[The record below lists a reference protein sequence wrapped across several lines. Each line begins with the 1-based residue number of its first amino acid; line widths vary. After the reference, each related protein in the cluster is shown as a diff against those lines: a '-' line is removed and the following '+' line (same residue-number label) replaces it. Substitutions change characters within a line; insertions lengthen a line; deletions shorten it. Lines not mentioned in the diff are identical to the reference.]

1 MFKLRL
7 NWLRHWI
14 WFQPLGWCLIKY
26 YKLKFFHSSARIIA
40 AELAL
45 TEASGWVN
53 KVKSQLNQW
62 EFFKRLFWGLDFI
75 QPSQL
80 KFSQRE
86 SCIYS
91 FIHSPTQIA
100 PLNIQVLKYLHKW
113 IYVKWTWFL
122 SLEMSSGIKILSYT
136 SNSEYNGDHLIYLFS
151 WHCCWLDLRV
161 LLFCS
166 LAEKMTCY
174 IL

>member
-26 YKLKFFHSSARIIA
+26 YKLKFFHSSARIIT

-75 QPSQL
+75 HPSQM
-80 KFSQRE
+80 KFSLSE

-113 IYVKWTWFL
+113 IYVKRTWFL
-122 SLEMSSGIKILSYT
+122 SLEISSGKKPSHIQVTLSIMGIILF
-136 SNSEYNGDHLIYLFS
+136 IYSLDIAAGWTCKFCFS
-151 WHCCWLDLRV
+151 V
-161 LLFCS
+161 
-166 LAEKMTCY
+166 A
-174 IL
+174 